1 MTVVLCRCWAAWL
14 YVLGFLSSLT
24 TTNVNV
30 LPWWSIAS
38 LFLVVENCDC
48 QPTSWWMDR
57 DWRLGTNRE
66 HGLLTCP
73 TGAPAQ
79 RAATVVHHNDSLYI
93 ETHDRPALLASP
105 PGQLL
110 VTSDAIKDLVYNRF
124 ALFRSKMDYPLVHL
138 VQRKAFYLQ
147 LCIILT
153 PYIYSWR
160 PSIWIW
166 G

>member
-1 MTVVLCRCWAAWL
+1 MTVALCRCWAAWL

-73 TGAPAQ
+73 TGVVQ

-93 ETHDRPALLASP
+93 ETHDRPALLAGP

-110 VTSDAIKDLVYNRF
+110 VTSDAIMALVYNRF
-124 ALFRSKMDYPLVHL
+124 ALLRSKKDYSLVNWRRAQPLL
-138 VQRKAFYLQ
+138 SIIPKA
-147 LCIILT
+147 
-153 PYIYSWR
+153 YI
-160 PSIWIW
+160 
-166 G
+166 